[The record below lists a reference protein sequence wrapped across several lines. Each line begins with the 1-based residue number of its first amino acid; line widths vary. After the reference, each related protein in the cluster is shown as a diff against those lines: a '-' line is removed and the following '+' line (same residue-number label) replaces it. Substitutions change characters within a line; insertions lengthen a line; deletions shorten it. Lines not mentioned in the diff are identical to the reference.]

1 MNIGFTY
8 DLKDDYLAAGFTA
21 EQAAEC
27 DRPDTIVAIERAL
40 KDLGHSVERIGNLSG
55 LVRRLAAGARWDM
68 VFNICEGMSGMSR
81 EAQVPAL
88 LDAYGIPY
96 AFSDAVAMAITLDK
110 GVTKR
115 VVRDLGIRT
124 ADFGVVRQIGDMEE
138 IRLRYPLFVKPV
150 AEGSSKGVGGK
161 SLVATPD
168 ALRST
173 CLYLLETF
181 HQAALVEEYLPGREF
196 TAGIIGTGSR
206 ARALGVMEI
215 ICPADTTYSF
225 FNKQHYEE
233 FVKYLIVNDALA
245 AECENLAL
253 RAWRGLAL
261 RDCGR
266 IDIRLDKNGKPNF
279 IEVNPLPGL
288 NPVHSDLPILCSK
301 IGMDFKELIGEI
313 VSSARERCENGAD
326 ARYTTPLT

>member
-8 DLKDDYLAAGFTA
+8 DLKDDYLAAGFTV
-21 EQAAEC
+21 EQAAEG
-27 DRPDTIVAIERAL
+27 DRSDTIDAIEKAL
-40 KDLGHSVERIGNLSG
+40 KDLGHTVDRIGNVSG
-55 LVRRLAAGARWDM
+55 LVQRLAAGARWDM
-68 VFNICEGMSGMSR
+68 VFNICEGMFGLSR

-88 LDAYGIPY
+88 LDAFGIPY
-96 AFSDAVAMAITLDK
+96 TFSDAAALAITLDK
-110 GVTKR
+110 GVTKC

-124 ADFGVVRQIGDMEE
+124 ADFTVVRQQEEIGA

-173 CLYLLETF
+173 CLYILEMF

-196 TAGIIGTGSR
+196 TVGIIGTGNK
-206 ARALGVMEI
+206 ARALGVMEV

-233 FVKYLIVNDALA
+233 FVKYRIVTDDVA
-245 AECENLAL
+245 AECEALAL
-253 RAWRGLAL
+253 CAWRGLGL

-266 IDIRLDKNGKPNF
+266 IDIRLDKNGEPKF

-288 NPVHSDLPILCSK
+288 NPVHSDLPILCTK

-313 VSSARERCENGAD
+313 ISSARERGENGAGV
-326 ARYTTPLT
+326 RFTTPLK